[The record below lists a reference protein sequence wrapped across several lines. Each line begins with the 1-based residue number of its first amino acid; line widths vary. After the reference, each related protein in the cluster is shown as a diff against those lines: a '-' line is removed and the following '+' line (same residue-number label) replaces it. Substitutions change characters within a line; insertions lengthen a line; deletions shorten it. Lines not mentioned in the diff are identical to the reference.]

1 MIRRTALASL
11 LAAVALLATAAG
23 HAAALTAPSLVVAW
37 GANEAGQLGDASTD
51 DALTPT
57 TLSGIHSV
65 IALADGGAHSLAL
78 RADGSVWSWGAGDA
92 GQLGDGGGER
102 HVPRPV
108 PAIGDATAVAAGN
121 AFSLALRADGS
132 VWSWGANA
140 LGQLG
145 RDSGGADHDA
155 APAAIAI
162 GGATALA
169 AGYEFALA
177 LQGDGSVLAW
187 GDNTYGQLGRDLGS
201 VASGA
206 RPIAVPGIADAVAV
220 AAGGWTGYALLADGS
235 VRAWG
240 WGGYGELGDGLLHDG
255 AAEPDSVGAPVTVA
269 GLDGSGALDG
279 VTALAGGV
287 DHALALRADG
297 TVVGWGL
304 NLDGAVGSGAAV
316 DQHQAPALVAGL
328 DDVVEIAATST
339 SYARTA
345 DGTVWSWGPSW
356 RGQLGGGGLDEQPL
370 PAPLDGLAAG
380 ALATG
385 AAARHQLVVRGAEP
399 TTLAPAALA
408 FGAQAQGTLSAA
420 QTVTLTT
427 VTAAVHVRRLAVTGA
442 DADDFLVAGDGCAGE
457 DLAPGA
463 SCSAKVRFAPSAAGA
478 RAATLVARSDAAE
491 GDALAVALSG
501 SGAAPPQGPAGADG
515 PRGPAGADGPPGP
528 RGAAGPAGAPGPRG
542 ATGPRG
548 RDARVRCRLVG
559 RRAIRCTVTYAMRGG
574 STRAQARARARALK
588 RLVNHHHKGA

>member
-1 MIRRTALASL
+1 MTRRATLGL
-11 LAAVALLATAAG
+11 LAAAALLTSPAG
-23 HAAALTAPSLVVAW
+23 PAAALTAPSLVAAW

-51 DALTPT
+51 DRLAPTP
-57 TLSGIHSV
+57 LPGIDSV

-78 RADGSVWSWGAGDA
+78 RADGSVWSWGADDA
-92 GQLGDGGGER
+92 GQLGGGGER

-108 PAIGDATAVAAGN
+108 PALGDATAVAAGN

-145 RDSGGADHDA
+145 RDTGVADHDA
-155 APAAIAI
+155 APTQTGIAD
-162 GGATALA
+162 ATALA

-177 LQGDGSVLAW
+177 LQDDGSVLAW
-187 GDNTYGQLGRDLGS
+187 GDNAYGQLGRDLGS
-201 VASGA
+201 VASDA
-206 RPIAVPGIADAVAV
+206 RPAPVPGIANAIAV

-255 AAEPDSVGAPVTVA
+255 AANPDSVAAPVTVA
-269 GLDGSGALDG
+269 DLGGTGALDD

-297 TVVGWGL
+297 SVVGWGL
-304 NLDGAVGSGAAV
+304 NLDGAVGSGEAV

-328 DDVVEIAATST
+328 ADVVEVAATST

-370 PAPLDGLAAG
+370 PAPLEGLAAAG
-380 ALATG
+380 LGTG
-385 AAARHQLVVRGAEP
+385 AAARHQLVVRAAEP

-408 FGAQAQGTLSAA
+408 FGAQTQGTLSAA

-427 VTAAVHVRRLAVTGA
+427 ATAAVRVRRLVVTGA
-442 DADDFLVAGDGCAGE
+442 DADDFLVVGDGCAGE
-457 DLAPGA
+457 ELAPGA
-463 SCSAKVRFAPSAAGA
+463 SCSARVRFAPSAAGG
-478 RAATLVARSDAAE
+478 RAATLVARADAVE

-515 PRGPAGADGPPGP
+515 PPGSAGADGP
-528 RGAAGPAGAPGPRG
+528 AGPSGPAGATGAPGPRG

-548 RDARVRCRLVG
+548 RDARVRCRVAG
-559 RRAIRCTVTYAMRGG
+559 RAIRCTVTYAVQGR
-574 STRAQARARARALK
+574 SARAQARARARALQ